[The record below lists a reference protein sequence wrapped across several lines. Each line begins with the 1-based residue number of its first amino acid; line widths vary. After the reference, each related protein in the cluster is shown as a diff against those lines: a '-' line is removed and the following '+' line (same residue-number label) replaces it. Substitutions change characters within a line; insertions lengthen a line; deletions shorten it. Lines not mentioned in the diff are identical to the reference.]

1 MYCTIPGMS
10 FYVTVAGKFVNEKRL
25 DIIANNLANAQTA
38 GFKASRPIFEM
49 ISTTENETGQS
60 GLLKNAYVK
69 LSDTYIDFSDA
80 SIVESGAKLDVAIL
94 GPGFFSVST
103 PEGVRY
109 TRNGQFMLD
118 KSSRLVTMSGD
129 PVMGKGGEITINVT
143 DGKEILIESD
153 GSIYLGKDLVDTIKV
168 LEFKDMKSLKPVS
181 KSNFA
186 YTGAEAGETP
196 KVYSVRQ
203 GSYETSNVNVVLEM
217 VDLIHTM
224 RAFECYTKIDQMFS
238 DINSK
243 LTELAKF

>member
-1 MYCTIPGMS
+1 MS

-38 GFKASRPIFEM
+38 GFKASRPVFEM
-49 ISTTENETGQS
+49 ISTTQDEAGRQ
-60 GLLKNAYVK
+60 GLLKNAYVN

-80 SIVESGAKLDVAIL
+80 SIVESGAKLDMAIL
-94 GPGFFSVST
+94 GPGFFSVMT
-103 PEGVRY
+103 PEGVQY

-118 KSSRLVTMSGD
+118 KSSRLVTMSGE
-129 PVMGKGGEITINVT
+129 PVMGKGGEITINVS
-143 DGKEILIESD
+143 DGKEILIEGD

-168 LEFKDMKSLKPVS
+168 VEFKDLNGLKPVS
-181 KSNFA
+181 KSNFT
-186 YTGAEAGETP
+186 YTGNEAGETP
-196 KVYSVRQ
+196 KLYSIRQ

-238 DINSK
+238 DINGK

>member
-1 MYCTIPGMS
+1 
-10 FYVTVAGKFVNEKRL
+10 
-25 DIIANNLANAQTA
+25 
-38 GFKASRPIFEM
+38 M

>member
-1 MYCTIPGMS
+1 MS
-10 FYVTVAGKFVNEKRL
+10 FFVTVAGKYVNEKRL
-25 DIIANNLANAQTA
+25 DIISNNLANAQTA

-49 ISTTENETGQS
+49 ISSTEDETGQV
-60 GLLKNAYVK
+60 GLLKNSYVK

-80 SIVESGAKLDVAIL
+80 SIVESGAKLDMAIL
-94 GPGFFSVST
+94 GPGFFSVMT
-103 PEGVRY
+103 PEGVQY

-118 KSSRLVTMSGD
+118 KSSRLVTMSGE
-129 PVMGKGGEITINVT
+129 PVMGKGGEITINVS
-143 DGKEILIESD
+143 DGKEILIEGD

-168 LEFKDMKSLKPVS
+168 VEFKDLNGLKPVS
-181 KSNFA
+181 KSNFT
-186 YTGAEAGETP
+186 YTGNEAGETP
-196 KVYSVRQ
+196 KLYSIRQ

-238 DINSK
+238 DINGK